1 MDNKKFMSML
11 SLAQKAGAVRT
22 GDYAVTYC
30 IQENIAEL
38 VIIARNAGANTL
50 KKFGNKSEHY
60 NTDIVIREN
69 KEVLSWAI
77 GKNNVS
83 VLAITDINF
92 ANKMREIL
100 SESE

>member
-1 MDNKKFMSML
+1 MKNKKFMSML
-11 SLAQKAGAVRT
+11 SLAQKAGAIKT

-50 KKFGNKSEHY
+50 KKFGNKSEYY
-60 NTDIVIREN
+60 NTDIIIQEN

-77 GKNNVS
+77 GKDNVS
-83 VLAITDINF
+83 VLAITDKNF
-92 ANKMREIL
+92 ADKIREIL
-100 SESE
+100 NHSE